1 MATHKL
7 DLTDLRGDDYCLFA
21 IHSNLEDFRLAHAI
35 NSNLK
40 TRLKRLKKDLDVCA
54 SQNPSFSLFE
64 WEDPSLKNT
73 WNLLTNY
80 CQVEYHATGQG
91 LFAEREEKIPKKIHL
106 IKEHSKVDYFLK
118 ISGSFGP
125 ERAALENLKKI
136 TAISLVYQVEV
147 EKLESNEYLIL
158 N

>member
-1 MATHKL
+1 MAIHKL
-7 DLTDLRGDDYCLFA
+7 DLTDFHDADYCLFA
-21 IHSNLEDFRLAHAI
+21 IHSDLKDFQLAHAI

-40 TRLKRLKKDLDVCA
+40 TRLRRLKKDLDICA

-80 CQVEYHATGQG
+80 CQVEYQATGQG

-106 IKEHSKVDYFLK
+106 IKEHSNVDYFLK

>member
-7 DLTDLRGDDYCLFA
+7 DLTDLRGDDYRLFA

-40 TRLKRLKKDLDVCA
+40 TRLRRLKKDLDICA

-80 CQVEYHATGQG
+80 CQVEYQATGQG

-106 IKEHSKVDYFLK
+106 IKEHSNVDYFLK